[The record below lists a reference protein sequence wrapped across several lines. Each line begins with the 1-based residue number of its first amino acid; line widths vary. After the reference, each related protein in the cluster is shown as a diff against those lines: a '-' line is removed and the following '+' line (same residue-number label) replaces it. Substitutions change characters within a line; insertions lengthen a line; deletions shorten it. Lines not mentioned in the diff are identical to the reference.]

1 MERVL
6 ELWEGMEEGRSNQA
20 TGMGVGP
27 VGVALVTVVLR
38 AGMVK
43 EVERLIDGLFPN
55 DAVMQNKRRNKM
67 VESDTIASAPREKVQ
82 LTQNV
87 EITDKM
93 YLGMCFEL

>member
-1 MERVL
+1 M
-6 ELWEGMEEGRSNQA
+6 WGMWAWQLSQQCSGR
-20 TGMGVGP
+20 GY
-27 VGVALVTVVLR
+27 R
-38 AGMVK
+38 R
-43 EVERLIDGLFPN
+43 RLIDGLFSN